1 MVSFRFSVLR
11 MRSCT
16 YFPRYGFGVTAEDY
30 GVMGLRYGSG
40 WLSAGVTVMPFARKV
55 ATSQLITSCG
65 CQVMAETFVH
75 FQHFEDQ
82 LLRSAWLISKLGRLT
97 FGVQYEPQYG
107 SEDEMRYKNKLNWKA
122 VPLVME

>member
-1 MVSFRFSVLR
+1 MAETFVHFQHFR
-11 MRSCT
+11 
-16 YFPRYGFGVTAEDY
+16 VTAEDY

-40 WLSAGVTVMPFARKV
+40 WLSAGVTVMPFA
-55 ATSQLITSCG
+55 I
-65 CQVMAETFVH
+65 
-75 FQHFEDQ
+75 EDQ